1 MAKKNKTFLSKY
13 IKKFKKLDKK
23 IKISIFAGIGILL
36 SLILIISIVNIVKK
50 NKIPSSNEMFKK
62 FIEQYAAAS
71 EYEESALITTNNNI
85 KLEFTSIVAED
96 FDTVHMNIYS
106 SDNIK
111 ELYVDT
117 LDRKYQVYIYDGS
130 KWVGHIA
137 SKYTAIDDDR
147 TDYIEKD
154 GLTTSEV
161 VKRED
166 IHNERVIKNSDNTY
180 DLIFEAKYN
189 KIEGLLGET
198 IFAIYNSFE
207 YNKLKPFFSLYKED
221 IKVKVTAHFGNNKKL
236 LNWKIESN
244 EELAK
249 TANESYGIFNLT
261 DFKIQFDNLKY
272 DTLDVYVPIQV
283 DVEAFKSKE

>member
-62 FIEQYAAAS
+62 FIEQYAVAS
-71 EYEESALITTNNNI
+71 EYEESTLITTNNNI

-106 SDNIK
+106 SNNIK

-130 KWVGHIA
+130 KWAGHIA
-137 SKYTAIDDDR
+137 SKYTAIDDNR

-166 IHNERVIKNSDNTY
+166 IHNERVIKNNNTY

-198 IFAIYNSFE
+198 IFAIINSPE
-207 YNKLKPFFSLYKED
+207 YNNLKPFFSLYKED
-221 IKVKVTAHFGNNKKL
+221 IKVKVTAHFSNNKKL
-236 LNWKIESN
+236 LSWKIESN

-249 TANESYGIFNLT
+249 KANESYGTFNLT

-283 DVEAFKSKE
+283 DVEAFKSKK